1 VVDWLL
7 VGRVTPDIKVFCLAT
22 ANHFAAKTSHAITL
36 FFKPPTTLSVSL
48 TTHSITPHD
57 TTLAIMFRATVRSA
71 NTVAK
76 RNFSTTKVRSV
87 HYPEGP
93 YHNLPFKVHNR
104 KIPYAFLHFGF
115 FREYYIQPA
124 PQVSEMRETA
134 T

>member
-1 VVDWLL
+1 
-7 VGRVTPDIKVFCLAT
+7 
-22 ANHFAAKTSHAITL
+22 
-36 FFKPPTTLSVSL
+36 
-48 TTHSITPHD
+48 
-57 TTLAIMFRATVRSA
+57 MFRATVRSA

-124 PQVSEMRETA
+124 PQVSEMLAGFLAPFGIVYVHNKRA
-134 T
+134 RG